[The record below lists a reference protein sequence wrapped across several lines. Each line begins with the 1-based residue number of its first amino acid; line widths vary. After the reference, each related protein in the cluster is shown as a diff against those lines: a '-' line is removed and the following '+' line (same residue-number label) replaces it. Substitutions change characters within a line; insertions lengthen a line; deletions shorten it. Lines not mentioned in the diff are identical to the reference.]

1 MEKRSQII
9 NLLPK
14 KMHTQESYL
23 ANIIDDTL
31 NDAIEFIS
39 RQESNIDTVKKRL
52 RQEYRI
58 DELTDDEI
66 NLLMEYQIKKCLEYS
81 PNARSI
87 DPRKNVIFILDEVE
101 KNADYFHNVLAIGKL
116 LKFDTINDT
125 ISFAI
130 KYSNCKI
137 WNDLL
142 ECIKKNEIDESVIS
156 KLKTLNQVKA
166 KVKGDISLQEIIQ
179 WDGDLSSLEFDTTTN
194 PDEFTGHASPQ
205 KNFKIAFYKYNEE
218 VIRITPE
225 GDIYYSSVSGKGH
238 PAVACEIYENE
249 IDITDDMRKGPGFE
263 IYTKAAQALNNITIL
278 GAGERPILYLPE
290 NLSDDQKKVLYKLLV
305 NCNTE
310 SFNIAVIFIAKN
322 GELKDPLCVNEYGD
336 LAEKENVDAFIDLYL
351 GRYSIEELNG
361 YKEKDLHLEKKSP
374 LAEKEE
380 AYSHQ
385 LKLGALLEQEIANKG
400 SSSLTINI

>member
-9 NLLPK
+9 NLLHK

-23 ANIIDDTL
+23 ANIIDATL

-66 NLLMEYQIKKCLEYS
+66 DLLMEYQIKKCLEYS

-116 LKFDTINDT
+116 LKFDTIN
-125 ISFAI
+125 
-130 KYSNCKI
+130 
-137 WNDLL
+137 LL

-179 WDGDLSSLEFDTTTN
+179 WDGDLSSLEFDNTTN
-194 PDEFTGHASPQ
+194 PDEFTGLASPQ

-249 IDITDDMRKGPGFE
+249 IDITDDMRKGSGFE
-263 IYTKAAQALNNITIL
+263 IYTKAAQELNNITI
-278 GAGERPILYLPE
+278 
-290 NLSDDQKKVLYKLLV
+290 
-305 NCNTE
+305 
-310 SFNIAVIFIAKN
+310 
-322 GELKDPLCVNEYGD
+322 
-336 LAEKENVDAFIDLYL
+336 
-351 GRYSIEELNG
+351 
-361 YKEKDLHLEKKSP
+361 
-374 LAEKEE
+374 
-380 AYSHQ
+380 
-385 LKLGALLEQEIANKG
+385 
-400 SSSLTINI
+400 